1 LWFINMEWENGT
13 VRNTWY
19 LRLTA
24 FLFSVWGILKL
35 IICRSHYTVDVA
47 LGFYFA
53 YFISEFYMVRAL
65 NVYQGAG
72 GIGRFIQRLES
83 WGEEWEA
90 AGAIGTG
97 DEEEDKAKELL
108 REVALRRAE

>member
-1 LWFINMEWENGT
+1 MNNPNSRCRPLQSQEMTYWEALVFVFSKFPHRSCGDLIFSGHTALILLWFINMEWENGT

-24 FLFSVWGILKL
+24 FLFSVWGIFKL

-53 YFISEFYMVRAL
+53 
-65 NVYQGAG
+65 
-72 GIGRFIQRLES
+72 
-83 WGEEWEA
+83 
-90 AGAIGTG
+90 
-97 DEEEDKAKELL
+97 
-108 REVALRRAE
+108 